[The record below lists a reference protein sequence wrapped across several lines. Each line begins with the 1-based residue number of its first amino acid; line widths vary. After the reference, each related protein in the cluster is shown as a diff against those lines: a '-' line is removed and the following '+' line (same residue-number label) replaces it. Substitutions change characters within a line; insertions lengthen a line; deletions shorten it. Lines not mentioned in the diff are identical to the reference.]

1 MTMSAYVSTGG
12 APVPMAKNSN
22 IMMLFVF
29 SLLDLISHTANPRNK
44 LKGDNSGPKF
54 IDAIWETIARTA
66 HEH

>member
-29 SLLDLISHTANPRNK
+29 SSLSDLISHTANP